1 MSGEAG
7 ARIEGELY
15 SIFVGS
21 GVNVDVHVPEG
32 DDDSAITNYF
42 DSESAPYDRWLAR
55 AAADLERLFAEV
67 RAAGPLPLVAV
78 RQPCEQID
86 GTILNEDDDDIHG
99 RHFAR
104 HHRGGPL
111 LLGVR
116 GSLPDLRSVRFSIA
130 VTGRVR
136 RRDLDELL
144 ARVTAVLVSHAAE
157 PPRPPPEPEPPPP
170 PAPANWSTRLRRRL
184 FGG

>member
-7 ARIEGELY
+7 ASIEGEL
-15 SIFVGS
+15 FVLFIGS
-21 GVNVDVHVPEG
+21 GVTVDVRVPEG
-32 DDDSAITNYF
+32 DDGAAIRNYF

-67 RAAGPLPLVAV
+67 RAAGSLPLVPV

-86 GTILNEDDDDIHG
+86 GTVVHEEDDDMHG

-111 LLGVR
+111 ALGVR
-116 GSLPDLRSVRFSIA
+116 GTLPDLQSVRFSIA

-136 RRDLDELL
+136 RRELDELL
-144 ARVTAVLVSHAAE
+144 ARVTAVLVTHAPE
-157 PPRPPPEPEPPPP
+157 PPPPPPEPEPPPEP
-170 PAPANWSTRLRRRL
+170 DSWSTRLRRWLSR
-184 FGG
+184 G